1 MGATC
6 LFSLLHFLANEGTN
20 WFRAINADL
29 LGSDIV
35 LVLPRQLNSAGQG
48 LVRERLLEGGGR
60 NKGLFIQKQPFLV
73 LEVLKGLVRRE
84 LFLSGKIIRF
94 VDSSF

>member
-1 MGATC
+1 VGATC

-48 LVRERLLEGGGR
+48 LVRERLLGVWGR
-60 NKGLFIQKQPFLV
+60 NKGLFILKQPFLV
-73 LEVLKGLVRRE
+73 LEVLKGLVKRG
-84 LFLSGKIIRF
+84 LIITAFSFLVK
-94 VDSSF
+94 

>member
-48 LVRERLLEGGGR
+48 LVRERLLEGGR

-73 LEVLKGLVRRE
+73 LEVLKGLVKRE
-84 LFLSGKIIRF
+84 LIIRAF
-94 VDSSF
+94 SFLVK

>member
-48 LVRERLLEGGGR
+48 LVRERLLEGG
-60 NKGLFIQKQPFLV
+60 KKQGTFYSETTFL
-73 LEVLKGLVRRE
+73 GVRGVKRI
-84 LFLSGKIIRF
+84 S
-94 VDSSF
+94 